1 MERTISDEE
10 KIRRAIEISQ
20 RRNNTNYR
28 LETNTARVNVNEKK
42 DYKLFKKLILQIIIC
57 LLIYAIFHLISTTNY
72 VFSAE
77 VIKNT
82 NEILNYDI
90 NFPEMYQNVMKFVS
104 SKINTKDSEEENK
117 NELNNSITQNNI
129 VENNETTENNNNA
142 SNEESGTE
150 KENDENNNEEVED
163 KSKENE
169 VDENKTEEPKEEET
183 AKTQMEQDAEAAM
196 KVCKFE
202 KPLNGRISSEF
213 GAREATIEGMTTDHK
228 GIDIAAN
235 SGTSIKAAIE
245 GTVSVA
251 EQNSEYGKFI
261 KIVNGDVMTVYAH
274 CKTLKV
280 KVGDKIKIG
289 QTIATVGSTGN
300 STGPHLH
307 FEIRYKN
314 RYINPK
320 YIINF

>member
-20 RRNNTNYR
+20 RRNNSNY
-28 LETNTARVNVNEKK
+28 TITSSIARVNVNEKR
-42 DYKLFKKLILQIIIC
+42 DYKLFKKMILQIIIC
-57 LLIYAIFHLISTTNY
+57 LLIYTIFHLISTTNY
-72 VFSAE
+72 VFSAD

-90 NFPEMYQNVMKFVS
+90 NFSEMYKNVMLFVNS
-104 SKINTKDSEEENK
+104 QINTNK
-117 NELNNSITQNNI
+117 NTEGNNINLENNPIQNNAIENSQTIENNSANL
-129 VENNETTENNNNA
+129 
-142 SNEESGTE
+142 
-150 KENDENNNEEVED
+150 
-163 KSKENE
+163 ENE
-169 VDENKTEEPKEEET
+169 VDENKNNDSKSEENKSVEEINGVEKGEETKKQET
-183 AKTQMEQDAEAAM
+183 AKTQMEQDAEAALN
-196 KVCKFE
+196 VCKFQ
-202 KPLNGRISSEF
+202 KPLNGKITSEF
-213 GAREATIEGMTTDHK
+213 GTREATINGMTTDHK
-228 GIDIAAN
+228 GIDIGAN
-235 SGTSIKAAIE
+235 LGTSIKAAIE
-245 GTVSVA
+245 GTVKVA